1 MINKSVIRFSGKC
14 FLYFLITFWAVISQ
28 AQVPPAKIMKWTVG
42 DTAREAMVYV
52 PATAKTKD
60 SPVIFVFH
68 GHGGTMGNMLRSRS
82 FEKLWPEA
90 IIVYPQGLNTP
101 GQLTDPNGRLP
112 GWQKA
117 PGDMGDRDLHF
128 FDAMLKTLKQDYR
141 VDNKRIYATGHSNGG
156 GFTYLLWATR
166 GDIFA
171 AFAPSSAVAAKVEN
185 LLKPKPAMHIM
196 GEQDNLV
203 KPAWQKAMYNKIL
216 QINGCSDKGQPYDQ
230 YATLYPSDTQ
240 TPVVLYIH
248 PGGHVYPADADKV
261 VIKFFKSI
269 QKP

>member
-1 MINKSVIRFSGKC
+1 
-14 FLYFLITFWAVISQ
+14 
-28 AQVPPAKIMKWTVG
+28 
-42 DTAREAMVYV
+42 
-52 PATAKTKD
+52 
-60 SPVIFVFH
+60 
-68 GHGGTMGNMLRSRS
+68 
-82 FEKLWPEA
+82 
-90 IIVYPQGLNTP
+90 
-101 GQLTDPNGRLP
+101 
-112 GWQKA
+112 
-117 PGDMGDRDLHF
+117 
-128 FDAMLKTLKQDYR
+128 
-141 VDNKRIYATGHSNGG
+141 
-156 GFTYLLWATR
+156 
-166 GDIFA
+166 
-171 AFAPSSAVAAKVEN
+171 
-185 LLKPKPAMHIM
+185 MHIM

>member
-1 MINKSVIRFSGKC
+1 MRFPRKSIFCIGLIMIWAIISG
-14 FLYFLITFWAVISQ
+14 
-28 AQVPPAKIMKWTVG
+28 AQESPVKIIKWTV
-42 DTAREAMVYV
+42 DNASREAMVYL
-52 PATAKTKD
+52 PATAKSKD

-68 GHGGTMGNMLRSRS
+68 GHGGTMGNMFRSRG

-101 GQLTDPNGRLP
+101 GQLTDPAGRLP

-166 GDIFA
+166 GDTFT
-171 AFAPSSAVAAKVEN
+171 AFAPSAAVAPKVAN
-185 LLKPKPAMHIM
+185 QLKPKPAMHIM
-196 GEQDNLV
+196 GEQDDLV
-203 KPAWQKAMYNKIL
+203 KTAWQKAMCNKIL
-216 QINGCSDKGQPYDQ
+216 QVNGCSDKGEPYDQ
-230 YATLYPSDTQ
+230 YATLYSSAKQ
-240 TPVVLYIH
+240 SPVVLYVH
-248 PGGHVYPADADKV
+248 PGGHVYPAEVNKV
-261 VIKFFKSI
+261 VIKFFKSMV
-269 QKP
+269 KP